1 MILQY
6 IIYLEIKKEVLNM
19 ARQIK
24 QWSVKDFQKLLSKNG
39 YVFIRQTGSHAHYI
53 NAESDHIG
61 FPICS
66 KEVNMMLARRLI
78 KEHNLKW

>member
-1 MILQY
+1 
-6 IIYLEIKKEVLNM
+6 M

-24 QWSVKDFQKLLSKNG
+24 QWSVKDFQRLLSKNG
-39 YVFIRQTGSHAHYI
+39 YVFIRQAGSHAHYI
-53 NAESDHIG
+53 NAENDHIG